1 MWARSRGVL
10 RELLGR
16 YLERAPR
23 ELGFVTG
30 AHGKPSL
37 SEYPDESHA
46 SRSTTQ
52 PDAGLH
58 FNLSH
63 SGRVALYA
71 VTNVSPV
78 GVDVETYGRAIESRA
93 LARRVLD
100 PSETMRLEGLDVTA
114 RERESLGVWT
124 RREAESKC
132 RGTGL
137 SGRADGWDTQ
147 LWVKE
152 LDVCGTAAMAIAL
165 FREPRKVTCWAWQ
178 D

>member
-10 RELLGR
+10 RGLLGR
-16 YLERAPR
+16 YLERDPR
-23 ELGFVTG
+23 ELSFVTG

-37 SEYPDESHA
+37 NEYPEEPQA
-46 SRSTTQ
+46 SRSTSQ
-52 PDAGLH
+52 PDGRLH

-63 SGRVALYA
+63 SGGVALYA

-78 GVDVETYGRAIESRA
+78 GVDVETYGRAVKSCA
-93 LARRVLD
+93 LAGRVLD
-100 PSETMRLEGLDVTA
+100 PSETMRLEGFDGTA
-114 RERESLGVWT
+114 RERECLGVWT

-137 SGRADGWDTQ
+137 SGKADGFDTQ

-152 LDVCGTAAMAIAL
+152 LEVCGTAAMAIAL
-165 FREPRKVTCWAWQ
+165 YREPRKLTCWAWQ